1 MAITHDLI
9 AKTGEYVNKEG
20 ETKARWTKVGV
31 AMSNKQGGTSLLIE
45 SIPVNFDG
53 WVTMRE
59 PQPKDGAGSGAN
71 FNTGAGDSAM
81 PF

>member
-1 MAITHDLI
+1 
-9 AKTGEYVNKEG
+9 
-20 ETKARWTKVGV
+20 
-31 AMSNKQGGTSLLIE
+31 MSNKQGGTSLLIE

-59 PQPKDGAGSGAN
+59 PQPKDGAGS
-71 FNTGAGDSAM
+71 NTTDSAM

>member
-9 AKTGEYVNKEG
+9 AKTGEYTNANG
-20 ETKARWTKVGV
+20 ETKARWQKVGV

-59 PQPKDGAGSGAN
+59 PQPKDGAGSSSNA
-71 FNTGAGDSAM
+71 TDSAM

>member
-9 AKTGEYVNKEG
+9 AKAGEYQKDG

-31 AMSNKQGGTSLLIE
+31 AMSNKSGGTSLLIE
-45 SIPVNFDG
+45 SLPVNFDG
-53 WVTMRE
+53 WITMRE
-59 PQPKDGAGSGAN
+59 PQPKDGAPKEASG
-71 FNTGAGDSAM
+71 DI

>member
-1 MAITHDLI
+1 M
-9 AKTGEYVNKEG
+9 N
-20 ETKARWTKVGV
+20 
-31 AMSNKQGGTSLLIE
+31 NKQGGISLLIE

-59 PQPKDGAGSGAN
+59 PQPKDGAGS
-71 FNTGAGDSAM
+71 NTSATDSAM

>member
-1 MAITHDLI
+1 
-9 AKTGEYVNKEG
+9 
-20 ETKARWTKVGV
+20 V
-31 AMSNKQGGTSLLIE
+31 AMSNKQGGTSILIE

-59 PQPKDGAGSGAN
+59 PQPKAEVTSINGSDK
-71 FNTGAGDSAM
+71 TDL

>member
-1 MAITHDLI
+1 
-9 AKTGEYVNKEG
+9 
-20 ETKARWTKVGV
+20 
-31 AMSNKQGGTSLLIE
+31 MSNKQGGTSLLIE

-59 PQPKDGAGSGAN
+59 PQPKEGGSESKA
-71 FNTGAGDSAM
+71 DL

>member
-31 AMSNKQGGTSLLIE
+31 AMSNKQGGTSILIE

-59 PQPKDGAGSGAN
+59 PQPKAEVTSINGSDKA
-71 FNTGAGDSAM
+71 DL

>member
-9 AKTGEYVNKEG
+9 AKTGEYTNAAG

-59 PQPKDGAGSGAN
+59 PQPKDGAGS
-71 FNTGAGDSAM
+71 NTSATDSAM

>member
-1 MAITHDLI
+1 
-9 AKTGEYVNKEG
+9 
-20 ETKARWTKVGV
+20 
-31 AMSNKQGGTSLLIE
+31 MSNKQGGTSLLIE

-59 PQPKDGAGSGAN
+59 PQPKDGAGSSSNA
-71 FNTGAGDSAM
+71 TDSAM

>member
-9 AKTGEYVNKEG
+9 AKTGEYTNANG

-59 PQPKDGAGSGAN
+59 PQPKAEVTAIHGSDK
-71 FNTGAGDSAM
+71 TDL

>member
-9 AKTGEYVNKEG
+9 AKTGEYTNAAG

-31 AMSNKQGGTSLLIE
+31 AMSNKQGGTSILIE

-59 PQPKDGAGSGAN
+59 PQPKAEVTSINESDKA
-71 FNTGAGDSAM
+71 DL

>member
-31 AMSNKQGGTSLLIE
+31 AMNNKQGGISLLIE

-59 PQPKDGAGSGAN
+59 PQPKDGAGSSAT

>member
-9 AKTGEYVNKEG
+9 AKTGEYTNANG
-20 ETKARWTKVGV
+20 ETKARWQKVGV

-53 WVTMRE
+53 WLTMRE
-59 PQPKDGAGSGAN
+59 PQPKQAGSAEDK
-71 FNTGAGDSAM
+71 TDL

>member
-9 AKTGEYVNKEG
+9 AKTGEYVNKDG

-31 AMSNKQGGTSLLIE
+31 AMSNKQGGTSILIE

-59 PQPKDGAGSGAN
+59 PQPRAEGSS
-71 FNTGAGDSAM
+71 TGGSDI

>member
-9 AKTGEYVNKEG
+9 AKTGEYTNAAG

-31 AMSNKQGGTSLLIE
+31 AMSNKSGGTSLLLE

-59 PQPKDGAGSGAN
+59 PQPKDGAGS
-71 FNTGAGDSAM
+71 NTSATDSAM

>member
-9 AKTGEYVNKEG
+9 AKTGEYTNAAG
-20 ETKARWTKVGV
+20 EIKARWTKVGV

-59 PQPKDGAGSGAN
+59 PQPKDSAGSSSSA
-71 FNTGAGDSAM
+71 TDSAM

>member
-31 AMSNKQGGTSLLIE
+31 AMSNKQGGTSILIE

-59 PQPKDGAGSGAN
+59 PQPKDAAGSNPTA
-71 FNTGAGDSAM
+71 TDSAM

>member
-31 AMSNKQGGTSLLIE
+31 AMSNKQGGISLLIE

-59 PQPKDGAGSGAN
+59 PQPKAEVTSINGSDKA
-71 FNTGAGDSAM
+71 DM

>member
-59 PQPKDGAGSGAN
+59 PQPKDGAVSESKA
-71 FNTGAGDSAM
+71 DL

>member
-9 AKTGEYVNKEG
+9 AKTGEYTNAAG

-31 AMSNKQGGTSLLIE
+31 AMSNKQGGTSILIE

-59 PQPKDGAGSGAN
+59 PQPKDGAGS
-71 FNTGAGDSAM
+71 NTSATDSAM

>member
-1 MAITHDLI
+1 
-9 AKTGEYVNKEG
+9 
-20 ETKARWTKVGV
+20 
-31 AMSNKQGGTSLLIE
+31 MSNKQGGTSLLIE

-59 PQPKDGAGSGAN
+59 PQPKGESHGSA
-71 FNTGAGDSAM
+71 TGGDI

>member
-9 AKTGEYVNKEG
+9 AKTGEYTNANG

-59 PQPKDGAGSGAN
+59 PQPKQNGGAEDKS
-71 FNTGAGDSAM
+71 DL

>member
-1 MAITHDLI
+1 MAL
-9 AKTGEYVNKEG
+9 
-20 ETKARWTKVGV
+20 
-31 AMSNKQGGTSLLIE
+31 GTSLLIE

-59 PQPKDGAGSGAN
+59 PQPKEGGSESKA
-71 FNTGAGDSAM
+71 DL

>member
-31 AMSNKQGGTSLLIE
+31 AMSNKQGGISLLIE

-59 PQPKDGAGSGAN
+59 PQPKAEVTSINGSDKA
-71 FNTGAGDSAM
+71 DL

>member
-9 AKTGEYVNKEG
+9 AKTGEYTNANG
-20 ETKARWTKVGV
+20 ETKARWQKVGV

-59 PQPKDGAGSGAN
+59 PQPKDGAVSSSNA
-71 FNTGAGDSAM
+71 TDSAM

>member
-9 AKTGEYVNKEG
+9 AKSGEYQKDG

-31 AMSNKQGGTSLLIE
+31 AMTNKQGGTSLLIE
-45 SIPVNFDG
+45 SLPVNFDG

-59 PQPKDGAGSGAN
+59 PQPRDNAPKSE
-71 FNTGAGDSAM
+71 DSSDM

>member
-9 AKTGEYVNKEG
+9 AKTGEYTNAAG

-31 AMSNKQGGTSLLIE
+31 AMSNKQGGTSILIE

-59 PQPKDGAGSGAN
+59 PQPKDGAGSSSN
-71 FNTGAGDSAM
+71 STDSAM

>member
-20 ETKARWTKVGV
+20 ETKARWQKVGV
-31 AMSNKQGGTSLLIE
+31 AMNNKQGGISLLIE

-53 WVTMRE
+53 WLTMRE
-59 PQPKDGAGSGAN
+59 PQAKDNAGS
-71 FNTGAGDSAM
+71 NTSATDSAM

>member
-9 AKTGEYVNKEG
+9 AKTGEYKNANG

-59 PQPKDGAGSGAN
+59 PQPKDGANSSAS
-71 FNTGAGDSAM
+71 APEGDM

>member
-9 AKTGEYVNKEG
+9 AKTGEYTNAAG

-59 PQPKDGAGSGAN
+59 PQPKAEVTSINGSDKVIVA
-71 FNTGAGDSAM
+71 FT
-81 PF
+81 PL

>member
-59 PQPKDGAGSGAN
+59 PQPKDGAVSSSNA
-71 FNTGAGDSAM
+71 TDSAM

>member
-9 AKTGEYVNKEG
+9 AKSGEYQKDG

-31 AMSNKQGGTSLLIE
+31 AMTNKSGGTALLIE
-45 SIPVNFDG
+45 QLPVNFDG
-53 WVTMRE
+53 WVQMRE
-59 PQPKDGAGSGAN
+59 PQPRENGGS
-71 FNTGAGDSAM
+71 NTASGDI

>member
-9 AKTGEYVNKEG
+9 AKTGEYTNAAG
-20 ETKARWTKVGV
+20 ETKARWQKVGV

-59 PQPKDGAGSGAN
+59 PQAKDGAGSSSNA
-71 FNTGAGDSAM
+71 TDSAM

>member
-9 AKTGEYVNKEG
+9 AKTGEYVNKDG

-59 PQPKDGAGSGAN
+59 PQPKDGAGSNA
-71 FNTGAGDSAM
+71 TDSAM

>member
-9 AKTGEYVNKEG
+9 AKTGEYTNANG

-59 PQPKDGAGSGAN
+59 PQPRGENNNAS
-71 FNTGAGDSAM
+71 TGGDI

>member
-9 AKTGEYVNKEG
+9 AKTGEYTNANG
-20 ETKARWTKVGV
+20 ETKARWQKVGV
-31 AMSNKQGGTSLLIE
+31 AMNNKQGGISLLIE

-53 WVTMRE
+53 WLTMRE
-59 PQPKDGAGSGAN
+59 PQPKQAVGAEDK
-71 FNTGAGDSAM
+71 TDL

>member
-9 AKTGEYVNKEG
+9 AKTGEYTNAAG
-20 ETKARWTKVGV
+20 EIKARWTKVGV
-31 AMSNKQGGTSLLIE
+31 AMSNKQGGTSILIE

-53 WVTMRE
+53 WGTMRE
-59 PQPKDGAGSGAN
+59 PQPKAEVTSINGSDK
-71 FNTGAGDSAM
+71 TDL